1 MNSSISPGASPVIE
15 GQLNAAERDFITQ
28 AILKAPVKPQI
39 VLEVGTWLGG
49 GSTLHFLRALE
60 HNGEGHLWGVEAFK
74 DIYEKMIANIRA
86 AAPEAAHRFTPLFG
100 FSTQVIPQWLE
111 SLPKGSEVDCV
122 FLDGG
127 DNPYEQIQEFE
138 LLAPHIRTG
147 GVLMAHDARTRKGKW
162 LVPYVSLLD
171 NWKVEVF
178 DLSFAGL
185 FRAYK
190 LRPEPSEASLR
201 AAQRKL
207 TQMRMQPVELVAR
220 FLPRQ
225 ICGGILKALPKGW
238 SRRLTLG
245 KAAMVDQPK

>member
-1 MNSSISPGASPVIE
+1 MPAVKPVIE

-28 AILKAPVKPQI
+28 AILKAPVKPRI

-49 GSTLHFLRALE
+49 GSTLHFLRAL
-60 HNGEGHLWGVEAFK
+60 HANGEGRLWGVEAFK
-74 DIYEKMIANIRA
+74 EIYEKMIANIQA
-86 AAPEAAHRFTPLFG
+86 GVPEAADRFTPLFG
-100 FSTQVIPQWLE
+100 FSTQVIPTWLK
-111 SLPKGSEVDCV
+111 SLPTGSEVDCV

-127 DNPYEQIQEFE
+127 DNPYEQIEEFN

-171 NWKVEVF
+171 NWQSEVF
-178 DLSFAGL
+178 DLSFAGM

-190 LRPEPSEASLR
+190 LRPEPSEASRKSAL
-201 AAQRKL
+201 RKL
-207 TQMRMQPVELVAR
+207 RQMRLEPVELVGR

-225 ICGGILKALPKGW
+225 VCGCILRSLPKGLT
-238 SRRLTLG
+238 RRLTLG
-245 KAAMVDQPK
+245 KAAMADKSQ